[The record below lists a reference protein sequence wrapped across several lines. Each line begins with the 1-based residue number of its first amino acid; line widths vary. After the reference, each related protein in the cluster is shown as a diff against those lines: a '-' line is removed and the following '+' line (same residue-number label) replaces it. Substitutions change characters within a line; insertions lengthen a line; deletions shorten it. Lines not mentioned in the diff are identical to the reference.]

1 MASKTEEGDEFTV
14 EAMIQW
20 LKEHPD
26 QDPPWLKPIRIFR
39 KVPSMDEWGPL
50 TKFGFTGAPKN
61 LVNGEIYTLDHR
73 RLVAYRQAGRKSI
86 PIKWVDLNIV
96 RDERWKFDTK
106 NGGLSITPR
115 PQDTGIR

>member
-1 MASKTEEGDEFTV
+1 VAGKTEDGSVYTV
-14 EAMIQW
+14 EANIQW

-26 QDPPWLKPIRIFR
+26 QDLPSLRPIRIFR
-39 KVPSMDEWGPL
+39 KVASMDEWGPL
-50 TKFGFTGAPKN
+50 TRFGFTGNPKN

-86 PIKWVDLNIV
+86 PVQWVDLNIA

-106 NGGLSITPR
+106 NGGLSITAR
-115 PQDTGIR
+115 PENTGAR